1 MQKASPRYTLLILS
15 ISSPL
20 ILGLYHGD
28 YLVETIKSDKKSSEV
43 LIHLIAEVMERYPLS
58 SILYTNGPGSYMA
71 VKLTYIIL
79 KSVEII
85 KGIPFYGCSAFSFN
99 EARPIKAMGNL
110 YFVKEKETIITK
122 KFEELIDQKFTLPTM
137 LNSVKIEDASIPN
150 YLLSAV

>member
-1 MQKASPRYTLLILS
+1 
-15 ISSPL
+15 
-20 ILGLYHGD
+20 
-28 YLVETIKSDKKSSEV
+28 
-43 LIHLIAEVMERYPLS
+43 
-58 SILYTNGPGSYMA
+58 MA